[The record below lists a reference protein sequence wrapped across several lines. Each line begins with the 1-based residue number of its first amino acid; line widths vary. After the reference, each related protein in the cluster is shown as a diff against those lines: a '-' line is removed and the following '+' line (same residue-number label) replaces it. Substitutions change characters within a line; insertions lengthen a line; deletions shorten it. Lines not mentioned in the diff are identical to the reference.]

1 MIVKKEILHLVTG
14 QYIVSPV
21 TSSMEKVTT
30 PYPGPLLALYAIKTI
45 IGVLL
50 ASIKTIRV

>member
-21 TSSMEKVTT
+21 TRSMEKVIT
-30 PYPGPLLALYAIKTI
+30 PYLGLLLAPYAIKTI